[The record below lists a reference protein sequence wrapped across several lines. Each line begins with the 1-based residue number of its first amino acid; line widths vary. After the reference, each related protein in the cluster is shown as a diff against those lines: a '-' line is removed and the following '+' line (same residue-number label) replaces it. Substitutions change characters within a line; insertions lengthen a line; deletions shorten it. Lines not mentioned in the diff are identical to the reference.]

1 LPADPIFPE
10 DGLCAARLRFG
21 EQHVMAVLAGLA
33 NRQLVERV
41 SGLCPAPYGCR
52 QATWD
57 LRRLK
62 RTGLIDKISI
72 AGSQAG

>member
-1 LPADPIFPE
+1 
-10 DGLCAARLRFG
+10 
-21 EQHVMAVLAGLA
+21 MAVLAGLA

-41 SGLCPAPYGCR
+41 SGLWPAPYSCL
-52 QATWD
+52 QATLY

-62 RTGLIDKISI
+62 RKGLIGKIPI